1 MSAAADW
8 HGPLGMGGA
17 PLGNLFA
24 PVAEADAAELAAL
37 GPPARTCPPARLT
50 EEETEYAVTLTK
62 HLWPGAVVLAFEV
75 ANTVAEQVLEDVA
88 VVVEV
93 DADGAFVQEAAL
105 PAPGALAHGSPGTAY
120 VLLRALDAGEDAPL
134 PTASLPATL
143 RFKVKE
149 IDPASGEVR
158 AGRASVGGW
167 AVRPKRC
174 SSTPHAPRPCQSVSP
189 RFPTPS
195 RSTRPS
201 PLLPPPPHHPLHPS
215 GRGGGIRR

>member
-1 MSAAADW
+1 MVIAAAAATANAPPAVESVVVTAQKPQVQTLVDRKVYTVGADLLATTGSAADI
-8 HGPLGMGGA
+8 L
-17 PLGNLFA
+17 N
-24 PVAEADAAELAAL
+24 
-37 GPPARTCPPARLT
+37 
-50 EEETEYAVTLTK
+50 TL
-62 HLWPGAVVLAFEV
+62 PS
-75 ANTVAEQVLEDVA
+75 
-88 VVVEV
+88 VEV